1 VAEEVRLTARRQ
13 SSRHLHNFFALG
25 VSNYAAMGVALVIN
39 AILARRLGVEQFG
52 RLALLLT
59 TSQVVALLVSNWTHV
74 AVVRFG
80 AVEFSGTGSVA
91 ETFWTRIWI
100 VTPWALAA
108 AVLLLAGGDRLAG
121 YLTVTRAGLLV
132 VWLHFAATLGLA
144 TVGAI
149 FQAKQEM
156 YRYGAALFLDKAV
169 MACFLLLLPA
179 AWISTPL
186 VVLSAYAASSALV
199 TLGGL
204 LRLGKT
210 SLTPIAFHS
219 QAYRD
224 MWAFSSPLIL
234 SSWAGLFGT
243 SWFDFVILKW
253 YRPLN
258 ELGWY
263 SLGTLLAGVLQQ
275 ISIVFSTLLLPQFS
289 VMVANGEI
297 EKIASLVKR
306 LLPYW
311 FLGTS
316 VLFSVALLAAA
327 WLVPL
332 VFGQQFAPSVAV
344 LAILMVGAC
353 ALALFNAFSSLVSAL
368 GSTWVLTGICIAS
381 GAVNV
386 VMDLLLI
393 PSYGVRGAATATV
406 LSYVTA
412 AGLVLAFVQTRLQ
425 ANVMS
430 LALLGLPVL
439 ITCAAFWQLTG
450 AWLYSVATLTA
461 AASVYL
467 LIRKFEL
474 FRGDDTAFVR
484 SRIASFLT

>member
-1 VAEEVRLTARRQ
+1 MAEEVRVSTR
-13 SSRHLHNFFALG
+13 RHLQNFFALG
-25 VSNYAAMGVALVIN
+25 AGNYAAMAVALAIN
-39 AILARRLGVEQFG
+39 AVLARRLGVEQFG

-59 TSQVVALLVSNWTHV
+59 SSQVVALLVSNWTHV

-80 AVEFSGTGSVA
+80 AVEFNGTGSVA

-100 VTPWALAA
+100 VMPWAAA
-108 AVLLLAGGDRLAG
+108 AALILLAGSDRLAE
-121 YLTVTRAGLLV
+121 YLTVSRTGLLV
-132 VWLHFAATLGLA
+132 VWLHFVATLGLT

-169 MACFLLLLPA
+169 MACVLLLLPA
-179 AWISTPL
+179 AWVSTPL
-186 VVLSAYAASSALV
+186 VVLAAYAASSALV
-199 TLGGL
+199 TIGGL
-204 LRLGKT
+204 VILGKA
-210 SLTPIAFHS
+210 SLMPVAFRG
-219 QAYRD
+219 QAYRN

-234 SSWAGLFGT
+234 SSWAALFGT
-243 SWFDFVILKW
+243 SWFDFIVLKW
-253 YRPLN
+253 YRPLT

-289 VMVANGEI
+289 IMVANGEI
-297 EKIASLVKR
+297 DRIAVLVKR
-306 LLPYW
+306 VLPYW

-316 VLFSVALLAAA
+316 VLFSVALLAAS

-332 VFGQQFAPSVAV
+332 VFGRAFEPSVAV
-344 LAILMVGAC
+344 LAVLMVGAC

-368 GSTWVLTGICIAS
+368 GSTWALTGICVAS
-381 GAVNV
+381 GTVNV

-393 PSYGVRGAATATV
+393 PSYGVRGAAIATV

-412 AGLVLAFVQTRLQ
+412 AGLVLAYVQTRLQ

-430 LALLGLPVL
+430 LPLLGLPVL
-439 ITCAAFWQLTG
+439 ITCVAFWQLTG
-450 AWLYSVATLTA
+450 PWLYFVAVSTA
-461 AASVYL
+461 AVSVFV
-467 LIRKFEL
+467 LIRTFDL
-474 FRGDDTAFVR
+474 FRGEDTAFVR
-484 SRIASFLT
+484 SRIAAFLT